1 MSSQMTIN
9 DYKTIN
15 HGLLNPDSSMR
26 DTFVKLGAKS
36 KYRNNLATAQTRFV
50 DASLG
55 LKPNIHNHEAIGVID
70 KTKNT
75 LNIDYNNKKKQF
87 SLLSLNKHAKKMI
100 DNVKA
105 DRFAV
110 SKIAIQCLSDIGA
123 PTNNKRLSAGNKQLQ
138 DAFYNEVLLQTN
150 MEKYLKRS
158 GASHIYKT
166 NKDQLRHL
174 VDKNGF
180 EQSFNDGLKK
190 LSKEAQAPK
199 KHKQMGR

>member
-15 HGLLNPDSSMR
+15 HGLLAHDSQMR

-105 DRFAV
+105 ERFAV

-190 LSKEAQAPK
+190 LSNEAQATK
-199 KHKQMGR
+199 KHKQMGK

>member
-1 MSSQMTIN
+1 MTID

-26 DTFVKLGAKS
+26 DTFVKLGADS
-36 KYRNNLATAQTRFV
+36 KYRNNLATAQTRLI
-50 DASLG
+50 DASLNV
-55 LKPNIHNHEAIGVID
+55 KPNIDNHKAIGVID
-70 KTKNT
+70 KSKNI
-75 LNIDYNNKKKQF
+75 LDIDYNNKKKQF
-87 SLLSLNKHAKKMI
+87 SLSSLNKKARQMI
-100 DNVKA
+100 NNVKA

-110 SKIAIQCLSDIGA
+110 SKVAIQCLSDVGA
-123 PTNNKRLSAGNKQLQ
+123 TNSKKRLSAGNKQLQ

-166 NKDQLRHL
+166 SKDQLRHL

-180 EQSFNDGLKK
+180 EQSFNDGMKK
-190 LSKEAQAPK
+190 LSKEATHEK
-199 KHKQMGR
+199 RNHKQMGR

>member
-15 HGLLNPDSSMR
+15 HGLLAHDSQMR

-36 KYRNNLATAQTRFV
+36 KYRNNLATAQTRFI

-75 LNIDYNNKKKQF
+75 LNIDYKNKKKQF
-87 SLLSLNKHAKKMI
+87 SLLSLNKQAKKMI

-105 DRFAV
+105 ERFAV

>member
-15 HGLLNPDSSMR
+15 HGLLAHDSQMR

-36 KYRNNLATAQTRFV
+36 KYRNNLATAQTRFI
-50 DASLG
+50 DANLG

-70 KTKNT
+70 KTKHT

-87 SLLSLNKHAKKMI
+87 SLLSLNKQAKKMI

-158 GASHIYKT
+158 GANHIYKT

-199 KHKQMGR
+199 KHKQMGK

>member
-9 DYKTIN
+9 DYKTLN
-15 HGLLNPDSSMR
+15 HGLLNHDSQMR

-36 KYRNNLATAQTRFV
+36 KYRNNLATAQTRFI

-87 SLLSLNKHAKKMI
+87 SLSSLNKHAKKMI

-110 SKIAIQCLSDIGA
+110 SKIAIQCLSDVGA
-123 PTNNKRLSAGNKQLQ
+123 APNKKRLSAGNKQLQ

-166 NKDQLRHL
+166 SKDQLRHV
-174 VDKNGF
+174 VDKHGF

-190 LSKEAQAPK
+190 LSKEAQSTK
-199 KHKQMGR
+199 KHKQMGK

>member
-15 HGLLNPDSSMR
+15 HGLLAHDSQMR

-36 KYRNNLATAQTRFV
+36 KYRNNLTTAQTRFI

-70 KTKNT
+70 KTKHT

-158 GASHIYKT
+158 GANHMYKT

-199 KHKQMGR
+199 KHKQMGK

>member
-15 HGLLNPDSSMR
+15 HGLLAHDSQMR

-36 KYRNNLATAQTRFV
+36 KYRNNLATAQTRFI

-87 SLLSLNKHAKKMI
+87 SLLSLNKQAKKMI

-105 DRFAV
+105 ERFAV

-166 NKDQLRHL
+166 SKDQLRHL

-190 LSKEAQAPK
+190 LSKEAQATK
-199 KHKQMGR
+199 KHKQMGK

>member
-15 HGLLNPDSSMR
+15 HGLLAHDSQMR

-36 KYRNNLATAQTRFV
+36 KYRNNLATAQTRFI

-105 DRFAV
+105 ERFAV

-166 NKDQLRHL
+166 SKDQLRHL

-199 KHKQMGR
+199 KHKQMGK

>member
-1 MSSQMTIN
+1 MTIN

-15 HGLLNPDSSMR
+15 HGLLAHDSQMR

-36 KYRNNLATAQTRFV
+36 KYRNNLATAQTRFI

-75 LNIDYNNKKKQF
+75 LNIDYKNKKKQF
-87 SLLSLNKHAKKMI
+87 SLLSLNKQAKKMI

-105 DRFAV
+105 ERFAV

>member
-15 HGLLNPDSSMR
+15 HGLLAHDSQMR

-36 KYRNNLATAQTRFV
+36 KYRNNLATAQTRFI

-87 SLLSLNKHAKKMI
+87 SLLSLNKQAKKMI

-105 DRFAV
+105 ERFAV

-190 LSKEAQAPK
+190 LSNEAQATK
-199 KHKQMGR
+199 KHKQMGK

>member
-15 HGLLNPDSSMR
+15 HGLLAHDSQMR

-36 KYRNNLATAQTRFV
+36 KYRNNLATAQTRFI

-70 KTKNT
+70 KTINT

-87 SLLSLNKHAKKMI
+87 SLLSLNKQAKKMI

-105 DRFAV
+105 ERFAV

-190 LSKEAQAPK
+190 LSNEAQATK
-199 KHKQMGR
+199 KHKQMGK